1 MHVDVCMC
9 VYVCMLYIY
18 IYIYFSYAPEAA
30 PGPLGC
36 QYHIYKYQTLN
47 IIITYP

>member
-18 IYIYFSYAPEAA
+18 IYTYISPMLQKQPPALWGANTIYTSIK
-30 PGPLGC
+30 
-36 QYHIYKYQTLN
+36 H
-47 IIITYP
+47 